1 MKRFDVK
8 IIPVGIILFFDF
20 FDNRGWVWI
29 SVKFG
34 ERGKM
39 EYNK

>member
-20 FDNRGWVWI
+20 FDNRGVG
-29 SVKFG
+29 VDKC
-34 ERGKM
+34 
-39 EYNK
+39 